1 MCKNTDLE
9 ERRPL
14 SAAAPAQTAAEIP
27 PSPASVAVRLRP
39 SRLHA
44 DADGPLE
51 GLPVVSSEAS
61 EGKKSDEIEVGWPF
75 VCKVLGML
83 GLLFFVGLQLGTHA
97 PSWIEKP
104 GNSEFVEEAGERSDE
119 TDHKDYLVEFLSTPS
134 PGRDRIIDLIVD
146 EYTDPHSI
154 DKSTSSRLDDA
165 LSMLDKLGSDG
176 EPVQVEG
183 RPYLFV
189 GSVGEIYFLVYAC
202 ALADQFSESYD
213 TVLQTD
219 RCISERRFPPLA
231 QHHAHNQLEPHGK
244 VRHDRRHGVSLFQRY

>member
-27 PSPASVAVRLRP
+27 PSPASVTVRLRP

-51 GLPVVSSEAS
+51 GLPVMSSEAS

-104 GNSEFVEEAGERSDE
+104 DNAEFVEEAGERS
-119 TDHKDYLVEFLSTPS
+119 DHKDYLVEFLSTPS

-213 TVLQTD
+213 TVLQT
-219 RCISERRFPPLA
+219 
-231 QHHAHNQLEPHGK
+231 
-244 VRHDRRHGVSLFQRY
+244 